1 MAGQEVHKSYEQI
14 EDKGTIITGS
24 IKEALAEGLN
34 INILNGHY
42 PMILKQTRIF
52 SEGLHNTT
60 IPDDFKRQIINRYGK
75 YEGVYYAK
83 KSIKSLAN
91 INHIVF
97 DHKTGESGASAGDLD
112 NITFKEINGKL
123 VAFADVIIN
132 SSHVASI
139 ILQDVAK
146 GRDIA
151 FSPSMDGSLDFG
163 ESYAYANIT
172 SATDLALVPNPADV
186 TTYLNHMTFN
196 NINNIKKDEY
206 KMEKE
211 DIEKLASV
219 IGSTI
224 STTMKNEFAE
234 ERKLEQD
241 ERDKEALANSK
252 KLNAQNEERIK
263 ELEGQIEKLNMELE
277 ELRKLKSEKA
287 EEPEEVTEEKD
298 EGDLQN
304 QLKEKTD
311 ALKLKEKEVADLNN
325 EIEKLKK
332 TDEKKEI
339 TDLDNEKIKTLIE
352 KEKEGSIL
360 INEES
365 RKQFLNRV
373 ASGEISG
380 IDAVIENQMSLIDTI
395 TSVIERNT
403 QLPSGDQG
411 NRVSDKPNEEAK
423 YDYVDRQLL
432 ELHKS
437 LGGAM

>member
-1 MAGQEVHKSYEQI
+1 MVDQTPENFMQNDE
-14 EDKGTIITGS
+14 GTFVDSLS
-24 IKEALAEGLN
+24 IKEAISEGLN
-34 INILNGHY
+34 INKLNGHY
-42 PMILKQTRIF
+42 PFYIKKCRIF
-52 SEGLHNTT
+52 TEGLQNTS
-60 IPDDFKRQIINRYGK
+60 IPDEFKQKIINRYGK
-75 YEGVYYAK
+75 YEGIYYDKNA
-83 KSIKSLAN
+83 IRSLAN
-91 INHIVF
+91 I
-97 DHKTGESGASAGDLD
+97 DHVISDHETGNFGASAADLE
-112 NITFKEINGKL
+112 NITFREINGKL
-123 VAFADVIIN
+123 TAFADVVIN
-132 SSHVASI
+132 SPHIAGI
-139 ILQDVAK
+139 ILQDLKK
-146 GRDIA
+146 GRSIG
-151 FSPSMDGSLDFG
+151 FSPSMDGELDFRKN
-163 ESYAYANIT
+163 YAYANIK
-172 SATDLALVPNPADV
+172 SAIDLAILTNPADT
-186 TTYLNHMTFN
+186 TTYLNRMMFN
-196 NINNIKKDEY
+196 NINSNEET

-211 DIEKLASV
+211 DIEKSASV

>member
-1 MAGQEVHKSYEQI
+1 
-14 EDKGTIITGS
+14 
-24 IKEALAEGLN
+24 
-34 INILNGHY
+34 
-42 PMILKQTRIF
+42 
-52 SEGLHNTT
+52 
-60 IPDDFKRQIINRYGK
+60 
-75 YEGVYYAK
+75 
-83 KSIKSLAN
+83 
-91 INHIVF
+91 
-97 DHKTGESGASAGDLD
+97 
-112 NITFKEINGKL
+112 
-123 VAFADVIIN
+123 
-132 SSHVASI
+132 
-139 ILQDVAK
+139 
-146 GRDIA
+146 
-151 FSPSMDGSLDFG
+151 MDGSLDFG